1 MRNNICCIIIF
12 GVLMTQGCASYQLGN
27 RTLYR
32 NDIATVS
39 VPVFQSES
47 LRRFLGERLTEAVIK
62 EVELKT
68 PYKVANGRL
77 AHSRL
82 TGRIIHDA
90 KYAITEN
97 RNDELRDIE
106 LELFAEVAWQDRN
119 GNSLLAP
126 QRVAI
131 PQVLHRA
138 GQAVHFVPEGG
149 QSLTTAQQD
158 AIERLA
164 TQIVALMELPW

>member
-1 MRNNICCIIIF
+1 MRNITLGLLITTAI
-12 GVLMTQGCASYQLGN
+12 LSSGCASYQLGN

-62 EVELKT
+62 EIELKT
-68 PYKVANGRL
+68 PYKVANGRN

-131 PQVLHRA
+131 PRALHRV

-164 TQIVALMELPW
+164 TQIVAMMELPW